1 MSIVWECS
9 RVEQVVRRARSL
21 VAGDCPPQGSTL
33 RDDVHTAAG
42 LTTASARTAA
52 DMSGVLVDRHQLF
65 AAKNAALL
73 SAAGHS
79 DTALQSHV
87 VTAAALART
96 GAQRLDVVAAKTRE
110 TSRAAT
116 TVTSPEAER
125 MILTALRRHVT
136 QTVDVVASIRQQ
148 GAELAT
154 SISLLDYEMPAA
166 PSPQGPPLPAGPI
179 VWCLRPNGTFGRYRC
194 SILYPDLRVST
205 YWSTTDDTHG

>member
-1 MSIVWECS
+1 MSVVSECA
-9 RVEQVVRRARSL
+9 RVEQAVRRARSL
-21 VAGDCPPQGSTL
+21 VAGDCPPQVSTP
-33 RDDVHTAAG
+33 RDDVRKAAG

-65 AAKNAALL
+65 ATKNAASL
-73 SAAGHS
+73 SAAGDS
-79 DTALQSHV
+79 DTAFQSHMV
-87 VTAAALART
+87 NATALART
-96 GAQRLDVVAAKTRE
+96 GAQRLDVVVAQTRE
-110 TSRAAT
+110 TSRAAA

-136 QTVDVVASIRQQ
+136 QTADVVDSIRQQ

-154 SISLLDYEMPAA
+154 HINSLRYEMPAA
-166 PSPQGPPLPAGPI
+166 PSPPGPILPAGPI

-194 SILYPDLRVST
+194 SILYPDLRVGT

>member
-1 MSIVWECS
+1 ME
-9 RVEQVVRRARSL
+9 RAVRRARSL
-21 VAGDCPPQGSTL
+21 VAGDCPPQGSTP
-33 RDDVHTAAG
+33 RDDVQRAAG

-52 DMSGVLVDRHQLF
+52 DLSGVLVDRHQQF
-65 AAKNAALL
+65 AAKNAVLL
-73 SAAGHS
+73 SAAGDS

-87 VTAAALART
+87 VRATALARI
-96 GAQRLDVVAAKTRE
+96 GARHLDVVVAQTRE
-110 TSRAAT
+110 TSRAAA

-125 MILTALRRHVT
+125 IVLTALRRHVT
-136 QTVDVVASIRQQ
+136 QAADVVDSIRQQ

-154 SISLLDYEMPAA
+154 HTNSLRYEMPAA
-166 PSPQGPPLPAGPI
+166 PSPAGPPLPAGPI